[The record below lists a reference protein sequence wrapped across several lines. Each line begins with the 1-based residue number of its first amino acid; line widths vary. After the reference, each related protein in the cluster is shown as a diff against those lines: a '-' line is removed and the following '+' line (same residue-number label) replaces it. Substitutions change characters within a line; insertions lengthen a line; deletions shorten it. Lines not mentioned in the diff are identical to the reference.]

1 MCWNGILGLGVV
13 GNACYHERGLW
24 IPGVWREL
32 TEKYMSGAYGS
43 IGGVVVEEAALRQL
57 VRDTRVGL
65 ALTCA
70 VMAERMGISRP
81 FYTQLEGGK
90 RRMSMYYFLA
100 ACRALGM
107 TAEEMFEGCDW

>member
-1 MCWNGILGLGVV
+1 MLEWHLWLEVV
-13 GNACYHERGLW
+13 GNACYRWAGLVESRGLAA
-24 IPGVWREL
+24 ISLGA
-32 TEKYMSGAYGS
+32 YMGEPYGS
-43 IGGVVVEEAALRQL
+43 IGGVVVEEAALRQM